1 MLLYLEVTAT
11 QNTIALAISDVML
24 FNCQQ
29 GDLFTSPQCHQ
40 RSEALMQVI
49 DRINYSHRGKIHFAS
64 RGTDTSEWMMKR
76 EHLSPRY
83 TYTTSLADILVVRC
97 I

>member
-1 MLLYLEVTAT
+1 
-11 QNTIALAISDVML
+11 
-24 FNCQQ
+24 
-29 GDLFTSPQCHQ
+29 
-40 RSEALMQVI
+40 MQVI

-83 TYTTSLADILVVRC
+83 TTSLADILVAKAK
-97 I
+97 